1 MLRIDTSFSWS
12 AYRALLLDHLDAELQ
27 KAAADPASA
36 PPRGLMR
43 VLLHLHVLSWLH
55 KRFRLGGRLHFELDD
70 QGLRRHSK
78 MGIKDL
84 AWAEVLE
91 ARRLPSGWLFRLP
104 EGRMGICAAGLS
116 GDVRRQL
123 EAQVP
128 PSLWESP

>member
-27 KAAADPASA
+27 TAADPASA

-43 VLLHLHVLSWLH
+43 VLLNLQVLSWLH
-55 KRFRLGGRLHFELDD
+55 KRFRLGGRLRFELDD
-70 QGLRRHSK
+70 QGLRRHSR
-78 MGIKDL
+78 MGIKHI
-84 AWAEVLE
+84 AWTEVLD

-104 EGRMGICAAGLS
+104 EGRMGICAAGLTS
-116 GDVRRQL
+116 DVRRQL

-128 PSLWESP
+128 PALWESP

>member
-12 AYRALLLDHLDAELQ
+12 AYRSLLLDHLDAELQ
-27 KAAADPASA
+27 TAADAASA

-43 VLLHLHVLSWLH
+43 LLLNLHVLSWLY
-55 KRFRLGGRLHFELDD
+55 KRYRLGGRLRFELDA

-78 MGIKDL
+78 MGIKALD
-84 AWAEVLE
+84 WAEVLD

-104 EGRMGICAAGLS
+104 EGRMGICAAGLG
-116 GDVRRQL
+116 GDLRRQL

-128 PSLWESP
+128 PALWESR